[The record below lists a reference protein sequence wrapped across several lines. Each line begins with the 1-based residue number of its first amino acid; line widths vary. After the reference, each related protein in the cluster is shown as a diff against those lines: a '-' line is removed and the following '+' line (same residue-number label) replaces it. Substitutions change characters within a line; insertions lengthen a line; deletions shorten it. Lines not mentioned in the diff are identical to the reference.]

1 MNKYRKITI
10 IIGII
15 LGIVVVGLVIF
26 YSLKPPQTEAGR
38 FVINLNTS
46 EEEIINQLQSEGY
59 LRGWL
64 RSPTVFKLSLSLF
77 GWHDK
82 IEPGAYRISKD
93 MFPWT
98 IGNILVE
105 FPYQKWVI
113 LPEGLREEQ
122 MAEILQE
129 ELEWTD
135 HEKEQFLLYSK
146 EGYSFPDTY
155 LLNLDYTGYEV
166 GKRLKDRFNEKVA
179 DLFKQADEQ
188 NILNDSL
195 IVLASLVQREAAN
208 EEQMPL
214 IAGIIWNRWLK
225 GMKFEIDATLQ
236 YALGESGN
244 WWKVVKPEDKQIDS
258 PYNTYL
264 YEGRPPEPICNPGL
278 AAIKSII
285 YPEESDYLYYL
296 HDSEGQIHPAIT
308 YEEHQMNI
316 EVYLKDNPC
325 TVCSEG
331 CDTCPEGC
339 EPCLNSKKREID
351 PSPNWKWYY
360 NPDNFNGGN
369 RQIEIETD
377 PTK

>member
-15 LGIVVVGLVIF
+15 LGIAVVGLVLF
-26 YSLKPPQTEAGR
+26 YSLKQPLQIEAGR

-46 EEEIINQLQSEGY
+46 ETEIINQLESEGY

-64 RSPTVFKLSLSLF
+64 RSPTVFKFSLSLF

-82 IEPGAYRISKD
+82 IEPGAYRISKK

-98 IGNILVE
+98 IANILVE

-122 MAEILQE
+122 MAEILQK
-129 ELEWTD
+129 ELNWTD

-179 DLFKQADEQ
+179 DLFKQAEEQ

-208 EEQMPL
+208 DEQMPL

-236 YALGESGN
+236 YVLGEPGN

-258 PYNTYL
+258 PYNAYL

-278 AAIKSII
+278 AAIKAVIN
-285 YPEESDYLYYL
+285 PEESDYLYYL
-296 HDSEGQIHPAIT
+296 HDSDGQIHPAKT
-308 YEEHQMNI
+308 YQEHKENI
-316 EVYLKDNPC
+316 EQYLK
-325 TVCSEG
+325 
-331 CDTCPEGC
+331 
-339 EPCLNSKKREID
+339 
-351 PSPNWKWYY
+351 
-360 NPDNFNGGN
+360 
-369 RQIEIETD
+369 
-377 PTK
+377 